1 MEAKIN
7 IAEKGREA
15 LKTLFN
21 IGAYLS
27 KSPIEANLRE
37 LINLRVSQINACA
50 YCIDMHYKNAKAKGE
65 TEKRL
70 YGLSTWR
77 QTNWYSDRE
86 KAAFAFAEAVTAAA
100 MSDQVYN
107 NAGQF
112 FSEEELVDLTLTITT
127 INTWNRF
134 NNTFSTSPE

>member
-1 MEAKIN
+1 MDSKIN
-7 IAEKGREA
+7 IAEKGRDA

-27 KSPIEANLRE
+27 KTPIEANLRE
-37 LINLRVSQINACA
+37 LINLLVSQINSCA
-50 YCIDMHYKNAKAKGE
+50 YCIDLHYKDAKTKGE

-70 YGLSTWR
+70 YGLTTWR

-86 KAAFAFAEAVTAAA
+86 KAAFALAEAITACN
-100 MSDQVYN
+100 MTDQIYN
-107 NAGQF
+107 NAAQF
-112 FSEEELVDLTLTITT
+112 FSEEELIDLTLIVTT

-134 NNTFSTSPE
+134 NNTFSSFPE

>member
-7 IAEKGREA
+7 IAEKGRDA

-21 IGAYLS
+21 IGSYLS
-27 KSPIEANLRE
+27 KSSIEVNLRE
-37 LINLRVSQINACA
+37 LVNLRVSQINACA
-50 YCIDMHYKNAKAKGE
+50 YCIDMHYKSARAKGE

-86 KAAFAFAEAVTAAA
+86 KAAFAFAEAITATA
-100 MSDQVYN
+100 MTDQVYN
-107 NAGQF
+107 RTGQF
-112 FSEEELVDLTLTITT
+112 FSEEEMIDLTLIVTT
-127 INTWNRF
+127 VNTWNRF

>member
-127 INTWNRF
+127 IKTWNRF

>member
-37 LINLRVSQINACA
+37 LINLRVSQINSCA

-100 MSDQVYN
+100 MTDQVYN

-112 FSEEELVDLTLTITT
+112 FSEEELVDLTLAITT

>member
-1 MEAKIN
+1 MDSKIN
-7 IAEKGREA
+7 IAEKGRDA

-27 KSPIEANLRE
+27 KSSIEANLRE
-37 LINLRVSQINACA
+37 LINIRVSQINACA
-50 YCIDMHYKNAKAKGE
+50 YCIDLHYKDARLKGE

-86 KAAFAFAEAVTAAA
+86 KAAFALAEAITACN
-100 MSDQVYN
+100 MTDPVYS
-107 NAGQF
+107 NAREF
-112 FSEEELVDLTLTITT
+112 FSEEELIDLTLITTT

-134 NNTFSTSPE
+134 NNTFSSFPE

>member
-1 MEAKIN
+1 MESKIN
-7 IAEKGREA
+7 IAEKGQQA

-27 KSPIEANLRE
+27 KSPIETNLRE
-37 LINLRVSQINACA
+37 LINIRVSQINACA
-50 YCIDMHYKNAKAKGE
+50 YCIDLHYKDARHKGE

-77 QTNWYSDRE
+77 QTTWYSDRE
-86 KAAFAFAEAVTAAA
+86 KAAFAFAEAITACN
-100 MSDQVYN
+100 MSDQIFN
-107 NAGQF
+107 NARNY
-112 FSEEELVDLTLTITT
+112 FSEEELVDLTLITTT

-134 NNTFSTSPE
+134 NNTFSSFPE

>member
-1 MEAKIN
+1 MDSKIN
-7 IAEKGREA
+7 IAEKGRDA

-27 KSPIEANLRE
+27 KTPIEANLRE
-37 LINLRVSQINACA
+37 LINLRVSQINSCA
-50 YCIDMHYKNAKAKGE
+50 YCIDLHYKDAKTKGE

-86 KAAFAFAEAVTAAA
+86 KAAFALAEAITACN
-100 MSDQVYN
+100 MTDQIYN
-107 NAGQF
+107 NAGRF
-112 FSEEELVDLTLTITT
+112 FSEEELIDLTLIVTT

-134 NNTFSTSPE
+134 NNTFSSFPE

>member
-1 MEAKIN
+1 MEARIN

-27 KSPIEANLRE
+27 KSPIEVNLRE
-37 LINLRVSQINACA
+37 LINLRVSQINSCA

-100 MSDQVYN
+100 MTDLVYK

-112 FSEEELVDLTLTITT
+112 FSEEELVDLTLIITT

-134 NNTFSTSPE
+134 NNTFSTAPE